1 MKVPVSLIPENL
13 SPPQPAS
20 ISRAGSQLSLEQ
32 TYDVIRR
39 DRTGFIGSTMAA
51 LAASLSA
58 ITCVSS
64 NAALKRQQR
73 DQPRGECSIP
83 LRHPPD
89 YPIISDLVLT
99 CPILSCRS
107 SRPSLP
113 RRIRVRRWS
122 HRHRGCHHTHWKARR
137 RPRSQGVRRLKRHA
151 RRQSGCPGWLLA
163 GGHARRRRGEANVR
177 PRARAGE
184 GQARG
189 PEERG

>member
-89 YPIISDLVLT
+89 YPIISECSDVPDPVLPQFAPIAPASYPRPSMVPSSSRVPPRPLEGSSPASQSRRTEAQTSRSSSIRMPRMATGRRT
-99 CPILSCRS
+99 CPTTSWRS
-107 SRPSLP
+107 ECTPPRPS
-113 RRIRVRRWS
+113 W
-122 HRHRGCHHTHWKARR
+122 
-137 RPRSQGVRRLKRHA
+137 
-151 RRQSGCPGWLLA
+151 
-163 GGHARRRRGEANVR
+163 
-177 PRARAGE
+177 
-184 GQARG
+184 
-189 PEERG
+189 